1 MVPRNAA
8 LAVLGTVLGSIG
20 ASLAAPPTALAE
32 SATSP
37 TGLVSVSVPPPVVAG
52 AASTYR
58 MTVTNTSSSPLTNI
72 VALGNLPSGMTLHG
86 IGGCARLGGNQS
98 TSFDC
103 SLAALAPGASETATF
118 SLLAA
123 TAGSYEIP
131 FNVVGGQPI
140 PDSPGALQIIT
151 DAATLTVDAQAA
163 PTDIQV
169 TGSANNGSP
178 SVGSTFDYT
187 FQVKNNGP
195 FGAAGVTFDD
205 ALPPSI
211 LLGDQIAVDNG
222 SCTLNPVSDSVH
234 CDVGNLAVG
243 QQSTI
248 AFSATPQA
256 TGVFANTATV
266 SMTAADRQP
275 ANNAF
280 TVSVQPR

>member
-1 MVPRNAA
+1 MLPRYAA
-8 LAVLGTVLGSIG
+8 LAVLGTVLGAVG
-20 ASLAAPPTALAE
+20 ASLAVTSTALAE

-37 TGLVSVSVPPPVVAG
+37 TGLVSVSVPAPVVAG

-58 MTVTNTSSSPLTNI
+58 MTVTNVSSTSLTNI
-72 VALGNLPSGMTLHG
+72 VALGDLPAGMTLHG
-86 IGGCARLGGNQS
+86 IGGCARLGGNQT

-103 SLAALAPGASETATF
+103 SLANLAPGASESATF

-123 TAGSYEIP
+123 TPGSYEIP

-140 PDSPGALQIIT
+140 PDSPGALQIIS
-151 DAATLTVDAQAA
+151 DAATLTVDVEAA

-195 FGAAGVTFDD
+195 SGAPGVTFDD

-211 LLGDQIAVDNG
+211 LLGGQIAVDNG
-222 SCTLNPVSDSVH
+222 SCTLNPLSDSVH

-248 AFSATPQA
+248 AFSATPWA
-256 TGVFANTATV
+256 AGVFANTGTV
-266 SMTAADRQP
+266 SMTAAERQP

-280 TVSVQPR
+280 TITVQPR